1 MLRNVGAEAERR
13 KMLRGE
19 IINSNYLNTRRRER
33 TDFEGP
39 HFVECYIIKNDI
51 CVAMARIDVPIE

>member
-1 MLRNVGAEAERR
+1 
-13 KMLRGE
+13 MLRGE

-33 TDFEGP
+33 TDFKGP